1 MLYTNPLMAGERL
14 LKNAWHIDAVAEGG
28 FY

>member
-1 MLYTNPLMAGERL
+1 MFYNLMKINKAV